1 MRKLEAVEKADEG
14 GKSWKRRGYAFVLCS
29 LTSYLIEF
37 KRRMRTRQHILLY
50 FIIRQLNRMGKIIEN
65 SKEKIIIKTDEKFFD
80 TYSCIFISIGNEILF
95 LSIKLLN
102 FTILI
107 SRYCGFNIDRLEDIL
122 DRFKIFIY
130 LFYLLF
136 IYFKSRIR
144 LK

>member
-65 SKEKIIIKTDEKFFD
+65 SKE
-80 TYSCIFISIGNEILF
+80 N
-95 LSIKLLN
+95 N
-102 FTILI
+102 
-107 SRYCGFNIDRLEDIL
+107 NN
-122 DRFKIFIY
+122 
-130 LFYLLF
+130 
-136 IYFKSRIR
+136 
-144 LK
+144 